1 MFKVVTIFVVWL
13 LVALIVTFLYW
24 LSRVYVSTQLI
35 TAIFVM
41 MLIIAGVMMTFFIL
55 FTE

>member
-1 MFKVVTIFVVWL
+1 MFKVVTLFVVWL

-35 TAIFVM
+35 TAVFVM
-41 MLIIAGVMMTFFIL
+41 MLIIAGVVMTFFIL